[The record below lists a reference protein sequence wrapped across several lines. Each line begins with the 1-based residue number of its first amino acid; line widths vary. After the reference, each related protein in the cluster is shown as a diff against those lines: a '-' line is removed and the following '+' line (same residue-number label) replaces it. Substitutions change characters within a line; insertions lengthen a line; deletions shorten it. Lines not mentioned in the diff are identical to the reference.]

1 MRYGL
6 REIANVMLKAKV
18 DGQKVGNKV
27 FKKGQPVCH
36 FTTLKTSTIEG
47 AATTVYA
54 QGGRGNPR
62 LIAWEGERTLTL
74 TMEDALIS
82 PMGIAILTG
91 AGLIESG
98 NGKKIITHYTE
109 TVEKVEGAFT
119 VSHAPATAEDGY
131 TGAEFWACA
140 LDDEGNPDGRFYPV
154 TITEDGKVTATNATL
169 DVASETTIESDKLN
183 LAHSSVRAILVDYYG
198 VEDGEGVATQIDIE
212 AGKFGGN
219 YYLEAETL
227 FRDESTG
234 RDDAAEFIL
243 PNCRVQSNFTFTMAP
258 TGDPSTF
265 TFTIDAFPGV
275 VMGTTKKVLCAI
287 QIVNEMAAGE
297 TIDDPFWAGNDVI
310 PANEDSGE

>member
-18 DGQKVGNKV
+18 DGQKVGNKT

-91 AGLIESG
+91 AGLIESSE
-98 NGKKIITHYTE
+98 NQTIMTHYTE
-109 TVEKVEGAFT
+109 NVDADSTGAFKT
-119 VSHAPATAEDGY
+119 SKVPSTEEAMWYSE
-131 TGAEFWACA
+131 
-140 LDDEGNPDGRFYPV
+140 LDEEGNPTGDFIEVETPSQ
-154 TITEDGKVTATNATL
+154 TITG
-169 DVASETTIESDKLN
+169 VAEGVKSI
-183 LAHSSVRAILVDYYG
+183 VVDYYFEEKG
-198 VEDGEGVATQIDIE
+198 NNVATHIDIE
-212 AGKFGGN
+212 PGKFGGN

-275 VMGTTKKVLCAI
+275 VKGMGSKKVLCAI
-287 QIVNEMAAGE
+287 QIVNETDVEAGE
-297 TIDDPFWAGNDVI
+297 
-310 PANEDSGE
+310 

>member
-18 DGQKVGNKV
+18 DGQKVGNKT
-27 FKKGQPVCH
+27 FEKGQPVCH
-36 FTTLKTSTIEG
+36 FTTLKTSSIEG

-98 NGKKIITHYTE
+98 EGVEILTHIAENVDKKDN
-109 TVEKVEGAFT
+109 KFT
-119 VSHAPATAEDGY
+119 VSKDAEEKDAWY
-131 TGAEFWACA
+131 CV
-140 LDDEGNPDGRFYPV
+140 LDEEGNPTGDFKKATIASKVV
-154 TITEDGKVTATNATL
+154 TVE
-169 DVASETTIESDKLN
+169 ESD
-183 LAHSSVRAILVDYYG
+183 ATAILVDYYYKETG
-198 VEDGEGVATQIDIE
+198 KGATQIDIE
-212 AGKFGGN
+212 PGKFGGN

-227 FRDESTG
+227 MRDEATG

-243 PNCRVQSNFTFTMAP
+243 PNCRIQSNFTFTMAAS
-258 TGDPSTF
+258 GDPSTF
-265 TFTIDAFPGV
+265 TFTVDAFPGV
-275 VMGTTKKVLCAI
+275 VKGYNSKKVLCSI
-287 QIVNEMAAGE
+287 QIVEDAEQGE
-297 TIDDPFWAGNDVI
+297 
-310 PANEDSGE
+310 